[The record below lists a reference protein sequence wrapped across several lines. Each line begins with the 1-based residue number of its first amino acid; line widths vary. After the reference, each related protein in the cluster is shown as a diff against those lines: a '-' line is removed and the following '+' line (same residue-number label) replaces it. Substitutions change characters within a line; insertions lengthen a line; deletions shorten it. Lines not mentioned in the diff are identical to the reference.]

1 MRAISTI
8 GLTVND
14 TSQENI
20 SAPQKS
26 QNSKNFP
33 LLGSSGFDKAGP
45 LKFPPAMMKAANKNL
60 NENGEYF
67 YNLANE
73 FELQKN
79 THCTPKAS
87 DDNRQLYKSESQDSC
102 CTSMVDTDPSGSLH
116 NKDTENAEE
125 FLRQKLMGFKE
136 KKNFVQFNRKNITP
150 RKKSVSDIDS
160 NSNFESTKPKKSP
173 LKWEARIHHKKTEI
187 EPHSFQPMLSKQSL
201 LIAETLPDAKDRLYS
216 SNNANV
222 TKNFES
228 IMASDAEKAQ
238 CTFTPKINQMSK
250 YIDKK
255 INEDRSDRCDQLYD
269 MVDYYGA
276 RKELLVQ
283 RKKMEEEIELKNL
296 SFKPH
301 KTNIPREQPHFQVG
315 SDIATR
321 AQQWQIKKEEKI
333 GIEKKKRD
341 EELLNHSY
349 APKTVIFIF
358 KDKNNY
364 IVKDPEDPA

>member
-1 MRAISTI
+1 
-8 GLTVND
+8 
-14 TSQENI
+14 
-20 SAPQKS
+20 
-26 QNSKNFP
+26 
-33 LLGSSGFDKAGP
+33 
-45 LKFPPAMMKAANKNL
+45 
-60 NENGEYF
+60 
-67 YNLANE
+67 
-73 FELQKN
+73 
-79 THCTPKAS
+79 
-87 DDNRQLYKSESQDSC
+87 
-102 CTSMVDTDPSGSLH
+102 MVDTDPSGSLH
-116 NKDTENAEE
+116 NRDTDNAEE

-150 RKKSVSDIDS
+150 RKKSVSDLDS

-187 EPHSFQPMLSKQSL
+187 EAHSFQPMLSKQSL
-201 LIAETLPDAKDRLYS
+201 LIAESLPDAKDRLYS
-216 SNNANV
+216 SNNINV

-228 IMASDAEKAQ
+228 IMASDAEIAQ

-250 YIDKK
+250 YIDKQ
-255 INEDRSDRCDQLYD
+255 INDDQSDRCDQLHH

-333 GIEKKKRD
+333 GIEKKKRE

-349 APKTVIFIF
+349 APKTVIFVFLKIRIIILS
-358 KDKNNY
+358 KTQRTRLST
-364 IVKDPEDPA
+364 PASSFNRA